1 MSDVKFD
8 WDPGKDAVNRKKHG
22 VGFDEAATCFEDDF
36 AEIFDDDGHSAS
48 EERYV
53 LLGMSSRLRTLVVV
67 HTERIGGDGNEFVN
81 RIISARKATKKEFQY
96 YWSKRRE
103 RR

>member
-1 MSDVKFD
+1 MRKVKFE
-8 WDPGKDAVNRKKHG
+8 WDPKKDAVNKKKHG
-22 VGFDEAATCFEDDF
+22 VSFDEAVTCFEDDF
-36 AEIFDDDGHSAS
+36 AEIFDDDEHSAS
-48 EERYV
+48 EDRYI
-53 LLGMSSRLRTLVVV
+53 LLGMSSFLRTLVVV
-67 HTERIGGDGNEFVN
+67 HTERIGDDGNEFVN